1 LHKIILNSIYILP
14 NLHLPMKIFSK
25 ILLLLMLFTLHGYS
39 QKDSLLIIKIGAGA
53 NYTNWLGTDN
63 YSHNSYS
70 HYSHRNQKAS
80 AVDTTTTAPTIRIS
94 LERKYS
100 KRVNFF
106 ISENYFYSHIKS
118 SLHLNSRDDL
128 TYSTSDYQKES
139 KTQFHHFNTALGT
152 KISWS
157 NFYFTPKLNLLVL
170 FYNEHI
176 LEYGFSNNSGI
187 TQSVQNNNSK
197 NKVAVGYGLGSSI
210 GYDFPLKKH
219 PFFIELG
226 ADYLFCN
233 KHYPNYLS
241 LSCLVGFRFY

>member
-1 LHKIILNSIYILP
+1 
-14 NLHLPMKIFSK
+14 MKNVTVFLFLIFINAKS
-25 ILLLLMLFTLHGYS
+25 FAT
-39 QKDSLLIIKIGAGA
+39 KDSTIFIKIGTGA
-53 NYTNWLGTDN
+53 NYTNWLRTDN

-70 HYSHRNQKAS
+70 HFSHNNQKINVA
-80 AVDTTTTAPTIRIS
+80 DTITTAPTIRIS

-106 ISENYFYSHIKS
+106 ISENYFYSCIKS
-118 SLHLNSRDDL
+118 SMHLNSRDDL
-128 TYSTSDYQKES
+128 TYSTSDYQKET

-152 KISWS
+152 KINWS
-157 NFYFTPKLNLLVL
+157 NFYLTPKLNLLVL

-187 TQSVQNNNSK
+187 TQSFQNNNSK
-197 NKVAVGYGLGSSI
+197 NKVTFGYGLGSNI

-233 KHYPNYLS
+233 KDYPNYLT